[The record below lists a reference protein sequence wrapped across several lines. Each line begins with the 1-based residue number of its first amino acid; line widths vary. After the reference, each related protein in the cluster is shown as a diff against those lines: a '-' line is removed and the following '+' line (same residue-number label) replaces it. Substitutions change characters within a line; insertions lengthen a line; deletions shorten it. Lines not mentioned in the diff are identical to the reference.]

1 MSMGGSSGGCLN
13 EGHVFFVPERSGDP
27 CATLFEPETGLILRR
42 VYLVERPWL
51 KGLREQRVLSVK
63 SLFKAD
69 N

>member
-1 MSMGGSSGGCLN
+1 MASFWFE
-13 EGHVFFVPERSGDP
+13 EGLEAPF
-27 CATLFEPETGLILRR
+27 ATLFEPETGLILRR

-51 KGLREQRVLSVK
+51 KGLREQRVLYVK